1 MSIRPNRSEAA
12 ATIRSASASTVASAT
27 TATPSEP
34 AARTRSTVASSVP
47 WLRPATTTFAPA
59 PANASAMADP
69 IAPPPPDTRATRPSR
84 LKMSSCVI
92 GPSFDRLSRMILP
105 HGAPKIGA
113 VMTLD
118 LNGLIPAT
126 VLPMHADGSIDEPA
140 LRSYIGWVAGQ
151 GPVALAINVDTGEGP
166 HLTHDEKI
174 RVLRIVREVTDLP
187 IVAGLAGPSTDAA
200 VRQAT
205 DFRAAGADA
214 LLVFPIPAYLSEPL
228 DVRVPVR
235 YHEAIAEV
243 GLPLILFQ
251 LQPALAGLNF
261 EPETLR
267 AMAAVDGVVA
277 IKEASFDARRFVDTA
292 RLIAELPRPIT
303 LLTGNDN
310 FILES
315 FMLGATG
322 ALLGFGA
329 VMTRE
334 QVDMIAAW
342 QAGRIED
349 GRALGRRVQ
358 RLADV
363 VFAAPVG
370 DYRVR
375 LKECL
380 RILGVPGLEQAH

>member
-1 MSIRPNRSEAA
+1 
-12 ATIRSASASTVASAT
+12 
-27 TATPSEP
+27 
-34 AARTRSTVASSVP
+34 
-47 WLRPATTTFAPA
+47 
-59 PANASAMADP
+59 MA
-69 IAPPPPDTRATRPSR
+69 
-84 LKMSSCVI
+84 
-92 GPSFDRLSRMILP
+92 
-105 HGAPKIGA
+105 
-113 VMTLD
+113 LD
-118 LNGLIPAT
+118 LDGLIPAT

-140 LRSYIGWVAGQ
+140 LRSYIAWIAGQ

-166 HLTHDEKI
+166 HLTHDEKV
-174 RVLRIVREVTDLP
+174 RVLQIVRDVTDIP

-200 VRQAT
+200 VRQAN
-205 DFRAAGADA
+205 DFKAAGAA
-214 LLVFPIPAYLSEPL
+214 AFLVFPIPAYLSEPL
-228 DVRVPVR
+228 DARVPVR

-251 LQPALAGLNF
+251 LQPALAGLNY

-267 AMAAVDGVVA
+267 AMASVEGVVA

-292 RLIAELPRPIT
+292 NLLAELPRPIT

-322 ALLGFGA
+322 ALIGFGA

-334 QVDMIAAW
+334 QVDMIEAW
-342 QAGRIED
+342 RAGRID
-349 GRALGRRVQ
+349 DARALGRRVQ

-363 VFAAPVG
+363 VFAKPVG

-380 RILGVPGLEQAH
+380 RLLGVLEAAHVRRPLLPIGDDERAFLAGVLKEVGLLPAAPATATSPALAR

>member
-1 MSIRPNRSEAA
+1 
-12 ATIRSASASTVASAT
+12 
-27 TATPSEP
+27 
-34 AARTRSTVASSVP
+34 
-47 WLRPATTTFAPA
+47 
-59 PANASAMADP
+59 
-69 IAPPPPDTRATRPSR
+69 
-84 LKMSSCVI
+84 
-92 GPSFDRLSRMILP
+92 
-105 HGAPKIGA
+105 
-113 VMTLD
+113 MTLD

-126 VLPMHADGSIDEPA
+126 VLPMDADGRIDEHA

-166 HLTHDEKI
+166 HLTHDEKV
-174 RVLRIVREVTDLP
+174 RVLRIVGEVTDLP
-187 IVAGLAGPSTDAA
+187 IVAGLAGPSTEAA
-200 VRQAT
+200 VRQARE
-205 DFRAAGADA
+205 FKEAGAQA

-235 YHEAIAEV
+235 YHEAIADV
-243 GLPLILFQ
+243 GLPMILFQ
-251 LQPALAGLNF
+251 LQPALGGLNF
-261 EPETLR
+261 EPEILR
-267 AMAAVDGVVA
+267 AMASIDGVIA

-292 RLIAELPRPIT
+292 RLLERLPRPIT

-315 FMLGATG
+315 FLLGATG
-322 ALLGFGA
+322 ALIGFGA

-334 QVDMIAAW
+334 QVQMIAAW
-342 QAGRIED
+342 QTGRTDEAM
-349 GRALGRRVQ
+349 ALGRRVQ

-380 RILGVPGLEQAH
+380 RILGVLESAHVRRPLLPLDDAERAFLAGVLAEVGLLEDPSAPVLTRS

>member
-1 MSIRPNRSEAA
+1 
-12 ATIRSASASTVASAT
+12 
-27 TATPSEP
+27 
-34 AARTRSTVASSVP
+34 
-47 WLRPATTTFAPA
+47 
-59 PANASAMADP
+59 
-69 IAPPPPDTRATRPSR
+69 
-84 LKMSSCVI
+84 
-92 GPSFDRLSRMILP
+92 
-105 HGAPKIGA
+105 
-113 VMTLD
+113 MTLN

-126 VLPMHADGSIDEPA
+126 VLPMDADGRIDEPA
-140 LRSYIGWVAGQ
+140 LRAYIGWVVDQ

-166 HLTHDEKI
+166 HLTHDEKV
-174 RVLRIVREVTDLP
+174 RVLEIVHDVTDLP

-200 VRQAT
+200 VRQAR

-214 LLVFPIPAYLSEPL
+214 LLDVPDPGLPERAARPAACRSATSRPW
-228 DVRVPVR
+228 RR
-235 YHEAIAEV
+235 S

-251 LQPALAGLNF
+251 LQPALAGVNF

-267 AMAAVDGVVA
+267 AMAAVEGVVA

-292 RLIAELPRPIT
+292 RLLEDLPRPIT

-322 ALLGFGA
+322 ALIGFGA

-334 QVDMIAAW
+334 QVEMIDAW
-342 QAGRIED
+342 QAGRIDE
-349 GRALGRRVQ
+349 ARRSA
-358 RLADV
+358 RGSSGSPTSCSPG
-363 VFAAPVG
+363 PVG

-380 RILGVPGLEQAH
+380 RILGVLEHAHVRRPLLPISDEERAFLATVLAEVGLLSAPPAPALV

>member
-1 MSIRPNRSEAA
+1 
-12 ATIRSASASTVASAT
+12 
-27 TATPSEP
+27 
-34 AARTRSTVASSVP
+34 
-47 WLRPATTTFAPA
+47 
-59 PANASAMADP
+59 
-69 IAPPPPDTRATRPSR
+69 
-84 LKMSSCVI
+84 
-92 GPSFDRLSRMILP
+92 
-105 HGAPKIGA
+105 
-113 VMTLD
+113 MTLNLD
-118 LNGLIPAT
+118 GLIPAT
-126 VLPMHADGSIDEPA
+126 VLPMDADGGIDEAA
-140 LRSYIGWVAGQ
+140 LRTYIGWVVDQ

-166 HLTHDEKI
+166 HLTHDEKVRI
-174 RVLRIVREVTDLP
+174 LEIVRDVTDTP

-200 VRQAT
+200 VRQAR

-214 LLVFPIPAYLSEPL
+214 LLVFPIPAYLSQPL
-228 DVRVPVR
+228 DPRVPVA
-235 YHEAIAEV
+235 YHEAIADV

-251 LQPALAGLNF
+251 LQPALAGVNF
-261 EPETLR
+261 ETDTLQ
-267 AMAAVDGVVA
+267 AMASVDGVVA

-292 RLIAELPRPIT
+292 RLLEQLPRRIT

-315 FMLGATG
+315 FLLGATG
-322 ALLGFGA
+322 ALIGFGA

-342 QAGRIED
+342 QAGDTETAM
-349 GRALGRRVQ
+349 ALGRRVQ

-380 RILGVPGLEQAH
+380 RILGVLENAHVRRPLLPISDEERAFLAKVLAEVGLREDSPAAPVMAR

>member
-1 MSIRPNRSEAA
+1 
-12 ATIRSASASTVASAT
+12 
-27 TATPSEP
+27 
-34 AARTRSTVASSVP
+34 
-47 WLRPATTTFAPA
+47 
-59 PANASAMADP
+59 MA
-69 IAPPPPDTRATRPSR
+69 
-84 LKMSSCVI
+84 LN
-92 GPSFDRLSRMILP
+92 
-105 HGAPKIGA
+105 
-113 VMTLD
+113 LD
-118 LNGLIPAT
+118 GLIPAT

-140 LRSYIGWVAGQ
+140 LRSYIAWVVEQ

-166 HLTHDEKI
+166 HLTHDEKV
-174 RVLRIVREVTDLP
+174 RVLEIVNDVTDTP

-200 VRQAT
+200 VRQAR
-205 DFRAAGADA
+205 DFQAAGADA
-214 LLVFPIPAYLSEPL
+214 LLTFPIPAYLSEPL
-228 DVRVPVR
+228 DPRVPVG
-235 YHEAIAEV
+235 YLSAVADV

-251 LQPALAGLNF
+251 LQPALAGVNF

-267 AMAAVDGVVA
+267 AMAEVDGVVA

-292 RLIAELPRPIT
+292 RLLEDLPRPIT

-322 ALLGFGA
+322 ALIGFGA

-334 QVDMIAAW
+334 QVRMIEAW
-342 QAGRIED
+342 QAGRIDEARD
-349 GRALGRRVQ
+349 LGVRVQ

-363 VFAAPVG
+363 VFARPVG

-380 RILGVPGLEQAH
+380 RILGVLENAHIRRPLLPISDAERAHLTAVLAEVGLLTSPPAAPALV